1 MANIFEQPLEL
12 SQLLSHPFLAAVG
25 ADSNMAHSTVEFIR
39 DVGFEVD
46 ENGNLGDAIM
56 LEFNYEVTKLEDETA
71 DNLIQTTSLN
81 TFRVPVLAIVNPP
94 SLRIQRVEVDL
105 VLEVNQLMEQTSSSN
120 SGNIAQP
127 RLYRALGRLSSDK
140 KVETDASANYK
151 VKMVAESM
159 GENEALA
166 EIMKALTGVST
177 ELVNPAYVHIN
188 GIQAS
193 TDNNI
198 LNVELV
204 NPIAIDANSKI
215 RIELETVLLSGGG
228 PVEIDS
234 VINGEDELTG
244 LTLNSVG
251 NAYIIDNLPAIT
263 ESSNIKINLSN
274 INDAVNIVICVINES
289 LITVQKSKK
298 IDVL

>member
-56 LEFNYEVTKLEDETA
+56 LEFNYEVTKLEDEAA

-120 SGNIAQP
+120 SGNIVRP
-127 RLYRALGRLSSDK
+127 KLYRALGRLSSDK

-177 ELVNPAYVHIN
+177 EIVNPAYVHIN

-193 TDNNI
+193 TNNNI
-198 LNVELV
+198 LSVEFV

-215 RIELETVLLSGGG
+215 RIELETVKLSGGG

-234 VINGEDELTG
+234 AMNGEDELTG

-274 INDAVNIVICVINES
+274 INDAANIVVCVINES

>member
-56 LEFNYEVTKLEDETA
+56 LEFNYEVTKLEDEAA

-120 SGNIAQP
+120 SGNIVRP
-127 RLYRALGRLSSDK
+127 KLYRALGRLSSDK

-177 ELVNPAYVHIN
+177 EIVNPAYVHIN

-193 TDNNI
+193 TNNNI
-198 LNVELV
+198 LSVEFV

-215 RIELETVLLSGGG
+215 RIELETVKLSGGG

-234 VINGEDELTG
+234 AMNGEDELTG

-263 ESSNIKINLSN
+263 ESSNIKINLTN
-274 INDAVNIVICVINES
+274 INDAANIVVCVINECH
-289 LITVQKSKK
+289 K
-298 IDVL
+298 